1 MKKTTIKNQTKNEVI
16 AKEIINSM
24 VKTAQELGMVYGI
37 EKINFVKNE
46 NLANGSYNHFD
57 SEIRINVVF
66 DYNMENR
73 TIEQMINTL
82 GHELGH
88 AIDFQSFNGGNTG
101 TFMDKENRADY
112 WKGIILERCL

>member
-1 MKKTTIKNQTKNEVI
+1 MKNTTIKNQTKNEVI
-16 AKEIINSM
+16 AKQTINNM
-24 VKTAQELGMVYGI
+24 VKAAQALGMIYGI

-73 TIEQMINTL
+73 SIDQMIKTL
-82 GHELGH
+82 SHELGH

-112 WKGIILERCL
+112 WGGMILASL